1 MEEDQQHTLQEGISI
16 ELTDAPLGTEAR
28 FHTLNQGDEIQR
40 ENITDDTTAG
50 LLIQAD
56 LLKVLH
62 GQESPDGE
70 AATLIVIGFR
80 FQGINQRRRFREV
93 QVTIYFEDEEEPLL
107 HAPEVVAI
115 WPDREY
121 SYEETSATVED
132 THSVEQGASAGAS
145 VASATLT
152 GRWEV
157 KTTTNRANWA
167 VVTGARVRRGRE
179 YGKRNAVALSLYEN
193 ASQRSGVVRELRA
206 AILLRLHEDT
216 DRFRGYF
223 SINALADVHYR
234 AAWIVHQLVGDRR
247 NDPVIFK
254 RGVQFPEP
262 KGALMADQQIDLSN
276 LRSVNLRQLG
286 DAVSVTRI
294 DAVRDDDLAQST
306 SELPEIQQPQ

>member
-1 MEEDQQHTLQEGISI
+1 MEDQQQPLQEGIPI
-16 ELTDAPLGTEAR
+16 ELTAAPLGTEAR

-40 ENITDDTTAG
+40 ENIADDTTAG

-56 LLKVLH
+56 LLKVIH

-70 AATLIVIGFR
+70 AATLMVIGFR

-93 QVTIYFEDEEEPLL
+93 QVTIHFEDEEEPLL

-121 SYEETSATVED
+121 SYEETSTAVED
-132 THSVEQGASAGAS
+132 TRSVEPGASAGAS

-157 KTTTNRANWA
+157 KTATNRANWA
-167 VVTGARVRRGRE
+167 VVTGARVRRGRN
-179 YGKRNAVALSLYEN
+179 YGKRNAVTLSLYEN
-193 ASQRSGVVRELRA
+193 ASQRSGVVRDLRV

-223 SINALADVHYR
+223 SINALADIHYK
-234 AAWIVHQLVGDRR
+234 AAWIIHQLSGDRR

-254 RGVQFPEP
+254 RGVQFLGPR
-262 KGALMADQQIDLSN
+262 GTLTADQPIDPSN
-276 LRSVNLRQLG
+276 LRSVSLRQLG
-286 DAVSVTRI
+286 DVVSVTRI
-294 DAVRDDDLAQST
+294 DTVRDDDPAQST
-306 SELPEIQQPQ
+306 PGLPATQQSQ